1 MWSNVYINIFLEKTY
16 IYIFDSSI
24 AKGRRQKLYIERPAS
39 VKEIPSMLTEL
50 ADLFMFL
57 WWNLTLSHQCSCYY
71 FSRLILVFN
80 NFTMLFL
87 PYQPTVSI
95 HSRAHMV
102 TQESRNLRVQYFE
115 GVRNG
120 VECECVYR
128 DDCASIYVSVCICS
142 VIHDKK

>member
-1 MWSNVYINIFLEKTY
+1 LLIELQNQKLGIIIFIVEDVVTNLTQQRYIIHSTKINNMWSNVYINIFLEKTY

-87 PYQPTVSI
+87 PY
-95 HSRAHMV
+95 
-102 TQESRNLRVQYFE
+102 
-115 GVRNG
+115 
-120 VECECVYR
+120 
-128 DDCASIYVSVCICS
+128 
-142 VIHDKK
+142 